1 MQNNI
6 WFTMQLTEFQVVIDL
21 TKERLFSPYYLVSIS
36 IAYYHVFEVRI
47 ENKNRLWQRI
57 VSNISI
63 EQVKKTLKVPIIV
76 FLNSPIVTFLKTGK
90 IYYFDIRIKI
100 DIAMILSSQTQIVL
114 FKIEQPTSY
123 TVGKNYWK
131 IFVMGGFQWF

>member
-1 MQNNI
+1 MPILLSFHIN
-6 WFTMQLTEFQVVIDL
+6 
-21 TKERLFSPYYLVSIS
+21 SILPF
-36 IAYYHVFEVRI
+36 FEVRI

-57 VSNISI
+57 VPNISI

-76 FLNSPIVTFLKTGK
+76 FLKSPIVTFLKTGK
-90 IYYFDIRIKI
+90 IYYFDIRVKI

-123 TVGKNYWK
+123 TVGKNY
-131 IFVMGGFQWF
+131 

>member
-123 TVGKNYWK
+123 TVGKNY
-131 IFVMGGFQWF
+131 

>member
-76 FLNSPIVTFLKTGK
+76 FLKSPIVTFLKTGK
-90 IYYFDIRIKI
+90 IYYFDIRVKI

>member
-1 MQNNI
+1 MISIMQNNI
-6 WFTMQLTEFQVVIDL
+6 WFTIQSTEFQVVIDL
-21 TKERLFSPYYLVSIS
+21 TKERLFCPYYLVSIS

-90 IYYFDIRIKI
+90 IYYFDIRVKI

-123 TVGKNYWK
+123 TIGKNY
-131 IFVMGGFQWF
+131 